1 MANAHSEH
9 SNPYMRLAWMT
20 ALSFVS
26 MYILMYAMVAA
37 FSDVYNSVNQVYMAG
52 LMTAPMVAIELV
64 LMRPMYP
71 NGRLNLLLIAAAV
84 AAGVLFWM
92 LIRQQGAVT
101 DSQFLRSMI
110 PHHSGAVLMCDE
122 AALRDA
128 RVQELCRGIIAGQRA
143 EIAEMKAL
151 LAQPLD

>member
-1 MANAHSEH
+1 LANAHSEH
-9 SNPYMRLAWMT
+9 SNPYMRLLWMT

-52 LMTAPMVAIELV
+52 LMTAPMVAIELL

-84 AAGVLFWM
+84 VAGVLFWM

-122 AALRDA
+122 ASLRDA
-128 RVQELCRGIIAGQRA
+128 RVQKFCRGIIAGQRA